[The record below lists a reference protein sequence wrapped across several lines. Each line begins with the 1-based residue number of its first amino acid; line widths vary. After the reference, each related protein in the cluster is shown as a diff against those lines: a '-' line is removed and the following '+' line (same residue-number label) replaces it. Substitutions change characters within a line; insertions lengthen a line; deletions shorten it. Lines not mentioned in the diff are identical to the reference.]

1 MPDIPAA
8 PQVTISDPA
17 RPGAP
22 LPAVP
27 ADRGAL
33 WRPSRTMLLGTLGAV
48 LLVLGTTGAVSDHR
62 QRAHERALDRAA
74 VAALSLALVD
84 PAHDLERREGQVN
97 VALRNDSGQDVRVVR
112 ARVDDLGYRWQ
123 RVDLPLGPGVE
134 ADLVLSSTPVCRPEL
149 AEQGPARLLLEV
161 RTSRGTV
168 APVEVRILEGAFG
181 SHISLVARAQC
192 GIAPLSQSLSAAL
205 VPSGRTSPTSLL
217 VDTGLRDESVLP
229 LEVTGVAGPDGFR
242 ASTTDRLPLAVP
254 PRPAGQDAIMPAAS
268 RLRVNLQADCAYWA
282 GHRTTEEPTASIVF
296 LMRRG
301 TTRASVEL
309 ADDTATAAVRAAV
322 RACRN

>member
-1 MPDIPAA
+1 MPDLPAA

-22 LPAVP
+22 LQAVP
-27 ADRGAL
+27 ADRGAP
-33 WRPSRTMLLGTLGAV
+33 WRPSRTLLLGTLAAV
-48 LLVLGTTGAVSDHR
+48 LVVLGTTGAVSNHR

-97 VALRNDSGQDVRVVR
+97 VAVRNDSGQDVRDVR

-123 RVDLPLGPGVE
+123 RVDLPLVPGAE

-149 AEQGPARLLLEV
+149 AEHGPARLLLEV

-168 APVEVRILEGAFG
+168 APVEVRILEGAYG
-181 SHISLVARAQC
+181 SHVWLVARAQC
-192 GIAPLSQSLSAAL
+192 GIAPLFQSLSAAL
-205 VPSGRTSPTSLL
+205 VPTGRTSPTSVL
-217 VDTGLRDESVLP
+217 VDTALRDESVLP
-229 LEVTGVAGPDGFR
+229 FEVTGVAGPDGFS

-254 PRPAGQDAIMPAAS
+254 ARPSGQDAVIPPG
-268 RLRVNLQADCAYWA
+268 RHLRVTLQADCAYWA
-282 GHRTTEEPTASIVF
+282 THRTTEEPVASVLF
-296 LMRRG
+296 LLRRG
-301 TTRASVEL
+301 TTHASVGIVDEP
-309 ADDTATAAVRAAV
+309 ATAAVRAAV
-322 RACRN
+322 RACRD